1 MINFKFKKVLTS
13 LLASFA
19 MSKNKNSEASRLI
32 VRTQKNKTSKIE
44 VEVKVGGNRKK
55 GLDKI
60 WWDRQ

>member
-1 MINFKFKKVLTS
+1 
-13 LLASFA
+13 